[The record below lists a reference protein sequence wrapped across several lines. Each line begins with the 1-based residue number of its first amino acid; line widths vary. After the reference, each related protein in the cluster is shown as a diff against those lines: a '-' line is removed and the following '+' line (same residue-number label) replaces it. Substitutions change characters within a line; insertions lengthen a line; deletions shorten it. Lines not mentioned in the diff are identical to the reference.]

1 MIRQKISRIFFYLKL
16 KKKNINYMSIKV
28 NADLYQD
35 IVLENISIIV
45 AMKVTTMKLATQPQI
60 CKIRT

>member
-1 MIRQKISRIFFYLKL
+1 M
-16 KKKNINYMSIKV
+16 NYKSIKV

-45 AMKVTTMKLATQPQI
+45 AIKVTTMKLATQPQI
-60 CKIRT
+60 CKIRTYLHGFVMISKHK

>member
-1 MIRQKISRIFFYLKL
+1 M
-16 KKKNINYMSIKV
+16 NYKSIKV

-45 AMKVTTMKLATQPQI
+45 AIKVTTMKLATQPQI